1 MGTFFNSNVIQISP
15 HGTYTPLYIAN
26 CLVKSI
32 WNTSTHYNNYNNHYA
47 YSNMNCKPVTRH
59 LLSFTQYF
67 KNYINVLIIS
77 VAFRH
82 PRIYSNNMPD
92 ANLSK
97 QKQEMLIKDT
107 SHLHLLVNT
116 LSIIS
121 LIAWVM
127 KHSRCLIAPK
137 HRFFHVNC
145 LLPSNPGGD
154 NNIAKL
160 CTITINRQPFHGEV
174 KLPPK

>member
-1 MGTFFNSNVIQISP
+1 MRTFFNSNVIQISP
-15 HGTYTPLYIAN
+15 DGTYTPLYIAN
-26 CLVKSI
+26 CLEKCI
-32 WNTSTHYNNYNNHYA
+32 WTTSTHYNNYNYNYA
-47 YSNMNCKPVTRH
+47 YSNINCKPVARE

-67 KNYINVLIIS
+67 RNYINVVIIS
-77 VAFRH
+77 VVSRH
-82 PRIYSNNMPD
+82 PWIYSNNMPD

-97 QKQEMLIKDT
+97 QKQEVLTEDA

-127 KHSRCLIAPK
+127 KHSGCLIAPK
-137 HRFFHVNC
+137 HRCFHVNC
-145 LLPSNPGGD
+145 LLPSNPDGD

-160 CTITINRQPFHGEV
+160 CAITINR
-174 KLPPK
+174 